1 MLMWL
6 PKCILLVFFSDLAYL
21 EHQETEILA
30 AFTYA
35 EQLAFEPGLNL
46 PEPAISLAISIFI

>member
-1 MLMWL
+1 MWL

-21 EHQETEILA
+21 EHQETEMLTV
-30 AFTYA
+30 FTYTD
-35 EQLAFEPGLNL
+35 QLAFEPGLNS